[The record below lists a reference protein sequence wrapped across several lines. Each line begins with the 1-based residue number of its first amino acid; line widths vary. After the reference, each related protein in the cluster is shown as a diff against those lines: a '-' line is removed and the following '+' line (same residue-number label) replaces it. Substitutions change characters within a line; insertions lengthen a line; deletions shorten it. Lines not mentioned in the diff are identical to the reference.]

1 MHLGVPISL
10 VFRIL
15 VQVGIKV
22 QVVKISKIDKSAGW
36 DEAVPVGILEILC
49 ITINHGFCFR
59 ILKFNKSAG
68 LKISKIIRFAA
79 NLFGR
84 QYIHNPKKNKI

>member
-1 MHLGVPISL
+1 MDEAKYIVSL
-10 VFRIL
+10 
-15 VQVGIKV
+15 IKV
-22 QVVKISKIDKSAGW
+22 RVGKISKIDNIAGW